1 MNWSLRKSVPTLRSP
16 DRNRRR
22 KADTLSLVITVLMR
36 QHRSSVTHKMR
47 ANSLATRERAGH
59 FGFTLIELLV
69 VIAIIAILAAMLL
82 PALSKAKE
90 RANAISCINNLR
102 QLTLAA
108 VLYGTD
114 NADAIVPNYAQ
125 STSSWVSGDVSR
137 LPGATNVADVRNAML
152 FPYNQSVNIY
162 RCPADNFVIRGA
174 NVQRVRS
181 YSLSC
186 MMGAQTPGLA
196 DLCHPGIKENL
207 KFSNVRIP
215 GTAQALFFLD
225 EQSDPNDTSGSLTS
239 IDDGDF
245 GVFTAAGTT
254 WPNSPASRHGNA
266 GAVSFADGHSE
277 QWRWLEATT
286 RKAKGIYAQG
296 TSPVDRDIQ
305 RFKAACYAPGAY
317 K

>member
-1 MNWSLRKSVPTLRSP
+1 
-16 DRNRRR
+16 
-22 KADTLSLVITVLMR
+22 
-36 QHRSSVTHKMR
+36 MR
-47 ANSLATRERAGH
+47 AFENQAARVPKSHFRLAE
-59 FGFTLIELLV
+59 GFTLIELLV

-82 PALSKAKE
+82 PALNKAKE

-108 VLYGTD
+108 MLYGTD
-114 NADAIVPNYAQ
+114 NADAIVPNYAH
-125 STSSWVSGDVSR
+125 TTNAWIAGDVST
-137 LPGATNVADVRNAML
+137 LPGATTVADIKAGML
-152 FPYNQSVNIY
+152 FAYNQSLNIY
-162 RCPADNFVIRGA
+162 RCPADNFLIRGTIMPRA
-174 NVQRVRS
+174 RS

-186 MMGAQTPGLA
+186 MMGRQTPGLA
-196 DLCHPGIKENL
+196 DLCHPGITENL

-215 GTAQALFFLD
+215 GTSQALFFLD
-225 EQSDPNDTSGSLTS
+225 EQSDPNDLSGSFTS

-245 GVFTAAGTT
+245 GVFTAAGTL
-254 WPNSPASRHGNA
+254 WPNSPASRHGKS
-266 GAVSFADGHSE
+266 GAVSCADGHSE

-286 RKAKGIYAQG
+286 RKARGIYAPG